1 MSITIGILALQGNFS
16 QHAELLSY
24 IESNK
29 SVLFNPY
36 KTQYPQEYQYLTEKN
51 IQSRLISKKQ
61 DIAGIDG
68 LILPG
73 GESSTIARLIQ
84 EQNIQNDLYS
94 LIQSHMPTLGTCAG
108 CILLSKT
115 VFTRNRKHTEQHSN
129 NEDLDSKHDS
139 NKYFQSPLAVCDISI
154 ERNSYGRQAFSFF
167 ATSICVNNT
176 LISLGIRN
184 IEGLFIRAPR
194 IIATGAG
201 DNSKTLFMHNNDPVI
216 VQHDSKLLCTFHPEA
231 VKSPVLHTLFLLQ
244 CIQKKLS

>member
-16 QHAELLSY
+16 QHSELLSY

-29 SVLFNPY
+29 NVVFNPY
-36 KTQYPQEYQYLTEKN
+36 KTQYPQEYKYLIEKN

-73 GESSTIARLIQ
+73 GESSTIVRLIQ
-84 EQNIQNDLYS
+84 KQNMQDDLYS

-129 NEDLDSKHDS
+129 NEDLDNKRDSSKS
-139 NKYFQSPLAVCDISI
+139 FQSPLAVCDISI

-184 IEGLFIRAPR
+184 IKGLFIRAPR
-194 IIATGAG
+194 IIATG
-201 DNSKTLFMHNNDPVI
+201 DNCTTLFMHNNDPVI
-216 VQHDSKLLCTFHPEA
+216 VQHDSKLLSTFHPEA
-231 VKSPVLHTLFLLQ
+231 ITSPILHTLFLVQ